1 MKMSMRLIDSSE
13 FIKNL
18 TFDTSKEF
26 YGKFMDGSE
35 IAYTSREID
44 AAVESA
50 PTIDAVSVV
59 RCRECKYGKESKISF
74 DCDGKTSLC
83 ECSHMML
90 IHQWDEYCS
99 FGERKRISYEE

>member
-1 MKMSMRLIDSSE
+1 MRLID
-13 FIKNL
+13 
-18 TFDTSKEF
+18 
-26 YGKFMDGSE
+26 
-35 IAYTSREID
+35 
-44 AAVESA
+44 AAMAPIYLNESA
-50 PTIDAVSVV
+50 CDQIKMMPTIDAVSVV